1 VEELMLWESVVG
13 FVVFSVLVLFLGPEW
28 WSSSLGALK
37 EQKRKEQEKR
47 KADEERSKPEK

>member
-1 VEELMLWESVVG
+1 MLWESVVG
-13 FVVFSVLVLFLGPEW
+13 FVVFAALVLFLGPEW